1 MKVSRTASLGYNFI
15 GSYKKKS
22 VDIFDYSFLSIANP
36 DTRGIPIEMFCR
48 YNKVESLLKILLN
61 FVIFMSDETSHHT
74 TRYKPLPSSIL
85 HTASLIHLNSH
96 YFHIHN
102 QVRPTV
108 VCFLVSEAIVI
119 AVTRKITPFSLVKMT
134 FHLCKFLILH
144 VSYSK
149 LSFHQDC
156 ISVFYFL
163 KSFVLA

>member
-1 MKVSRTASLGYNFI
+1 MQ
-15 GSYKKKS
+15 
-22 VDIFDYSFLSIANP
+22 IFLTIHFFQLQTP

-74 TRYKPLPSSIL
+74 TRCKPLPSSIL

-102 QVRPTV
+102 QVRPIV
-108 VCFLVSEAIVI
+108 MCFFVSEAIVI
-119 AVTRKITPFSLVKMT
+119 AATRKITPFSLVKMT
-134 FHLCKFLILH
+134 FHLCKFLVLH

-156 ISVFYFL
+156 ISVFYFW
-163 KSFVLA
+163 KFFVLA